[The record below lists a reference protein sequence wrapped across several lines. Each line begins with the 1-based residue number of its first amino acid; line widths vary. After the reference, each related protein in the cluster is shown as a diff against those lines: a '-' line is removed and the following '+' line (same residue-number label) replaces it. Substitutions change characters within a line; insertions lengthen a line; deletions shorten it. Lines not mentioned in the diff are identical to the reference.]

1 MSYHPKFCC
10 ECREKIDRTV
20 WRVWTSP
27 RFCELCAT
35 NLGIYDKIR
44 FGALIFLALASIIG
58 VGNMLR
64 KPEREPAIASNQL
77 HGTSVNSN
85 RQTISSNN
93 AADASNKSGVQ
104 NSSLIKSANV
114 SEQSKQPP
122 PAESNSRASVKQT
135 VAAPPPVSEETVYFC
150 GAQTKKGAPCTR
162 RVKKPER
169 CWQHARQPPMLPPQK
184 LIAGR

>member
-20 WRVWTSP
+20 WRPWTSP

-35 NLGIYDKIR
+35 DFGVYDKIR
-44 FGALIFLALASIIG
+44 FGALISLALISIVG

-64 KPEREPAIASNQL
+64 KPERELAISSNQL
-77 HGTSVNSN
+77 YSTSVNSN
-85 RQTISSNN
+85 RQTSFSNN

-104 NSSLIKSANV
+104 NSALIKSANV
-114 SEQSKQPP
+114 SEQSKQAS
-122 PAESNSRASVKQT
+122 PAESNSQASAKQN
-135 VAAPPPVSEETVYFC
+135 VAAPTPVEEKVYFC

-169 CWQHARQPPMLPPQK
+169 CWQHAGQPPMLPPQK